1 MAQSYDDEKYR
12 RFELLQA
19 ERHQEQAHFWNR
31 FTAFATLHAD
41 IFVIATST
49 NVQSQR
55 IASLGVAIAGLGLSG
70 LWAEVQ
76 RLSLRYVDRWK
87 PIYHRERRFGPW
99 LPGRAVESAGVVD
112 GPSKCGALGGF
123 LCLGH
128 CFYSNGDIPEVGVL
142 WHATD

>member
-31 FTAFATLHAD
+31 FTAFATLHAG

-87 PIYHRERRFGPW
+87 PIYHSEREGLGLGFQGEQLNPRVSSTDLANAVPW
-99 LPGRAVESAGVVD
+99 VVFFVW
-112 GPSKCGALGGF
+112 GIVFILTAISPK
-123 LCLGH
+123 
-128 CFYSNGDIPEVGVL
+128 
-142 WHATD
+142 